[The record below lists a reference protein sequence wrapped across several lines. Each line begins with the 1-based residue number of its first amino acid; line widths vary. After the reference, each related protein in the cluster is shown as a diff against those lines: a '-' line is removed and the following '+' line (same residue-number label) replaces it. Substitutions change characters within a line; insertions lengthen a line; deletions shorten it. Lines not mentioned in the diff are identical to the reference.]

1 MSTASP
7 QNPNSDF
14 PEVDEIFEAEEV
26 LEADDELLEGEENEE
41 EEGEEEE
48 DLDRDRKFLFFQAA
62 PAWLVSTLIHA
73 LILLILGLIT
83 IANPTEIINVLSAVT
98 SKDDGPEMEEFTI
111 EQMEEDAVEEVEEV
125 SEPVDV
131 TEPVEQEMTP
141 IETPMEVATVPVE
154 MAEFAADMAPTALT
168 LQTLASTSMK
178 PMGSRSEEMKK
189 KLLREYGGTP
199 ASESAVTEALKWF
212 SRHQIP
218 SGPTAG
224 AWTFEHHLV
233 CRNACGDGCK
243 DKNRAKELNAAT
255 SLALLP
261 YLGAGQTHMKGEFR
275 KVVWRGLKFLIQNGK
290 PGKENGLPVIDY
302 RGGGSM
308 YAHGLATIVLC
319 EAYAMTGD
327 PDIAGPAQGALNFIV
342 TAQCN
347 DGGWRYSPRQANGG
361 DTSVVG
367 WQVMAL
373 KSGHLGHLAVPPASI
388 KGSILFLDKVQSHSG
403 SAYGYDRPS
412 TSVRPATTAVGLLC
426 RMYTGWDKHH
436 PGIIGGV
443 ENLARIGVVKSDLYY
458 NYYAAQVLRHS
469 GGVHWD
475 KFNTELRDWLV
486 AEQAT
491 DGGAK
496 GSWFFPKNGHMGNAG
511 RLCTT
516 SFATMILEVYYRH
529 MPLYAEAA
537 AEEDFPL

>member
-1 MSTASP
+1 MSTATP
-7 QNPNSDF
+7 HNSSSDVPPDDDLF
-14 PEVDEIFEAEEV
+14 GPVQGDE
-26 LEADDELLEGEENEE
+26 ELLEAQVEDG

-48 DLDRDRKFLFFQAA
+48 PDADLDRKFMFFQAA
-62 PAWLVSTLIHA
+62 PAWVVSTLIHA

-83 IANPTEIINVLSAVT
+83 IGNPVQIVNVLSAVT

-111 EQMEEDAVEEVEEV
+111 EQMDEQMEEEVEED
-125 SEPVDV
+125 SEPVEV
-131 TEPVEQEMTP
+131 TDPVETEMVP
-141 IETPMEVATVPVE
+141 VETPMEVATVPVE
-154 MAEFAADMAPTALT
+154 MADFATQMAPAALS
-168 LQTLASTSMK
+168 LQSLSSVTSK
-178 PMGSRSEEMKK
+178 PMGSRSSDMKK

-199 ASESAVTEALKWF
+199 ASEAAVTEALKWF

-218 SGPTAG
+218 SGPMAG
-224 AWTFEHHLV
+224 AWTFEHHMV
-233 CRNACGDGCK
+233 CRNGCPNGTK
-243 DKNRAKELNAAT
+243 QKNRAKELNSAT

-261 YLGAGQTHMKGEFR
+261 FLGAGQTHMKGEFR

-308 YAHGLATIVLC
+308 YGHGLATIALC

-327 PDIAGPAQGALNFIV
+327 PEIAGPAQGALNFIV
-342 TAQCN
+342 TAQCR
-347 DGGWRYSPRQANGG
+347 DGGWRYSPRQADGG

-388 KGSILFLDKVQSHSG
+388 QGSILFLDKVQSHSG
-403 SAYGYDRPS
+403 SAYGYNKPS
-412 TSVRPATTAVGLLC
+412 TNVRPATTAVGLLC
-426 RMYTGWDKHH
+426 RMYTGWGKNH
-436 PGIIGGV
+436 PAIIGGV
-443 ENLARIGVVKSDLYY
+443 EKLADIGVLKDNLYY
-458 NYYAAQVLRHS
+458 DYYAAQVLRHH

-486 AEQAT
+486 ATQAQ
-491 DGGAK
+491 DNCAK
-496 GSWFFPKNGHMGNAG
+496 GSWFFTKNGHMADAG
-511 RLCTT
+511 RLCST